1 MKCLSQSDPLMQV
14 GNALLRGVAKVYT
27 VFPDLWNWSAVI
39 LVLGVALLGVVIYR
53 MTRSAASRA
62 WKQPRLYRTANGPFV
77 APLAVML
84 GSIGAAF
91 VVPGYLRGAEAF
103 RPEWWPALGN
113 LDYLWVARG
122 LPFAFLLTIFGF
134 ITFISRIWR
143 EKVIRSRRGMAH
155 WAAWRDVSYH
165 KDWRFLIPIFVH
177 YRGTA
182 WEWVKGAGRTLL
194 ALAEETCCRHL
205 FLVGQTGSAK
215 GFGIFG
221 PIIASTRMPFI
232 YQDFKGICTG
242 HDLLKERTGLEPIR
256 WGAAAIGGWPSQQW
270 NPLEEARRSS
280 NPVDQFT
287 FLAGLLIPSRGKD
300 DWVSELARPILAWIF
315 ARGDYH
321 TLGEVYD
328 DLVQEGVPAV
338 LGKSGVPGGLLAALE
353 GKNVKEYLG
362 TTIFSAMGCFGG
374 GWCRST
380 TSGHDF
386 NIDEIFQR
394 GGYVLSAESDITKRV
409 PLTIFWRFIIG
420 RIVSSNRYLGV
431 TLLFDEALAAGRIPD
446 VSTVLETARSK
457 GVAVVFGVQ
466 HTAGVRRV
474 YEHEA
479 DGLMSGFAGRI
490 TLLNGL
496 STQDQKLLQESLGK
510 CVVEEADGRGKKDRI
525 VVDLLTSD
533 DLSRRANQFKKFWV
547 VIDTNGATRTGT
559 RILGQLVGAGGLD
572 RPPSKEEALAEVA
585 TAVATTDYILQPTPG
600 LAQQVAARNAA
611 EEEVSGALTM
621 ATDLT
626 ALLARPVGTT
636 LREGRTVAPVSV
648 TDIREE
654 VAEPGFWA

>member
-1 MKCLSQSDPLMQV
+1 MIFAQRPDPLVQI
-14 GNALLRGVAKVYT
+14 GNALLRGVAKVYISI
-27 VFPDLWNWSAVI
+27 PDFWNVAPAI
-39 LVLGVALLGVVIYR
+39 LVIGAVLLGLVIYR
-53 MTRSAASRA
+53 MTRMAAGLA
-62 WKQPRLYRTANGPFV
+62 WKQPLFYRNANGPFV
-77 APLAVML
+77 APLAVL
-84 GSIGAAF
+84 FVSIGVAF
-91 VVPGYLRGAEAF
+91 VAPGYLRGGDAF
-103 RPEWWPALGN
+103 RPEWWPSWGSINTMWVTRAMPLAL
-113 LDYLWVARG
+113 LAAILG
-122 LPFAFLLTIFGF
+122 L
-134 ITFISRIWR
+134 ITLFSRIRR

-155 WAAWRDVSYH
+155 WAAWSDVSFH
-165 KDWRFLIPIFVH
+165 QDWRFLIPIFVH

-182 WEWVKGAGRTLL
+182 WEWTKGAGRTLL
-194 ALAEETCCRHL
+194 ALAEEACCRHL

-221 PIIASTRMPFI
+221 PIIASTRKPFI
-232 YQDFKGICTG
+232 YQDFKGVCTG
-242 HDLLKERTGLEPIR
+242 YDLLKARTGLEPIR
-256 WGAAAIGGWPSQQW
+256 WGAAAMGGWQSQQW
-270 NPLEEARRSS
+270 NPLEEARRSP

-315 ARGDYH
+315 ARGDYR

-328 DLVQEGVPAV
+328 DLVQAGVSAV
-338 LGKSGVPGGLLAALE
+338 LGKAGVPGGLLAALE

-386 NIDEIFQR
+386 DISEIFER

-420 RIVSSNRYLGV
+420 RIVASNRYLGV

-496 STQDQKLLQESLGK
+496 STQDQRIIQESMGK
-510 CVVEEADGRGKKDRI
+510 CVVEEANGKGTKDRT
-525 VVDLLTSD
+525 VVDLLTAD
-533 DLSRRANQFKKFWV
+533 DISRRSNQFKKFWC
-547 VIDTNGATRTGT
+547 VIDANGATKTGT

-572 RPPSKEEALAEVA
+572 RPPTEEEAAAEVSNA
-585 TAVATTDYILQPTPG
+585 ESTTEFVLEPTPG
-600 LAQQVAARNAA
+600 LAQQAATRDAN
-611 EEEVSGALTM
+611 EDEISGALSL

-626 ALLARPVGTT
+626 ALLARPPGGP
-636 LREGRTVAPVSV
+636 LPKGWSVAPMPG
-648 TDIREE
+648 TETGEE
-654 VAEPGFWA
+654 VVESNFWT